1 VSPDDIRIAIPRARR
16 TSVEA
21 VQFGASVSA
30 ELRLPTR
37 HVGTVLVL
45 GHPLALSPGAAAA
58 LAARLND
65 QGIATLSLILDDVAT
80 PGGGG
85 LAAPARRVAD
95 IADWVRGDA
104 RLARHPCGCLATG
117 TQAAI
122 AVVAAARRP
131 RCLDALVLLSPRTD
145 LVEPQLAL
153 VQAPTLLVEDKS
165 DAAGLLRAQ
174 RALSEFPG
182 DADLATV
189 GHLAQIDAT
198 GRVGRSVADLAG
210 QWFRL
215 HFAAAIASP
224 RWRIDQELIV
234 GSDL

>member
-1 VSPDDIRIAIPRARR
+1 MSPDDIRIAIPRARA
-16 TSVEA
+16 TSVEE
-21 VQFGASVSA
+21 VQFGTSVSA
-30 ELRLPTR
+30 ELRLPAG

-45 GHPLALSPGAAAA
+45 GHPLAVSTGTEAA

-65 QGIATLSLILDDVAT
+65 QGLATLSLILDDEAA
-80 PGGGG
+80 PGHCG
-85 LAAPARRVAD
+85 LSAPARRVAD
-95 IADWVRGDA
+95 IADWVRGDP
-104 RLARHPCGCLATG
+104 RLARHPCGCLAAG

-153 VQAPTLLVEDKS
+153 VQAPTLLVEDES
-165 DAAGLLRAQ
+165 DATGLRRAQ

-182 DADLATV
+182 DADLATF
-189 GHLAQIDAT
+189 GHPAQFDAT
-198 GRVGRSVADLAG
+198 GRADRRVADLAG
-210 QWFRL
+210 RWFRL
-215 HFAAAIASP
+215 QFAAALASP

-234 GSDL
+234 GSVP